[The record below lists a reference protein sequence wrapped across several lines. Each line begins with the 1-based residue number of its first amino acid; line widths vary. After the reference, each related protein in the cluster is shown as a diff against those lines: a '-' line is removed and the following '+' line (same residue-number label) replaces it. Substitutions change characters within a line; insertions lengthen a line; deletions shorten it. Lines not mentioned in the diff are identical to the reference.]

1 MRNAGRGQQKVQK
14 GGIFFIH
21 SEPASWSALPRA
33 RGHRTVDSTHPHATV
48 HVAYARISRFDRAI
62 LGRRHSPPRV
72 IEMSAVSRLMPTVAR
87 APCRAAPAARVA
99 RVAGASPR
107 AAVAVRSRARASIVA
122 AAVSEPIMVVSDLD
136 GTMVGDDAATAEFS
150 AAWNDP
156 SVVPEGSSLV
166 YSTGRSLESF
176 AQLIAEKSAV
186 MAAPCHLIC
195 AVGTKIYKRKPG
207 VSKTTAA
214 AADAS
219 SWEED
224 PAWTRRLDEGWDF
237 AAVERACAAAVDA
250 VGHDNAHF
258 RPREE
263 FNEHKITVGCRD
275 EFVQRLADV
284 VEGATNAEGLRVKII
299 ASGVGG
305 WQYVDVVSDC
315 AGKLESLEYVRQ
327 SVGVS
332 HSRCVACGDSGND
345 TLMLGGENR
354 AVVVGNAQ
362 PALMD
367 WASAQDNCVGSK
379 DAAVAC
385 ERRMYIAGD
394 CEARGILEGLRA
406 FGFLGPF
413 TEPAPAAPASA
424 PAASAPAAAEASA
437 DAADEPVKKPLSAY
451 MMYCAEARP
460 ALKGM
465 PVTQQAKQLG
475 AQWKSL
481 DPAVKGAFEEAAK
494 AAKHAWELANPEAA
508 KKKPAAKKARAPKAK
523 KDPNAPKK
531 PLSAYIIFTKER
543 RSAVVA
549 ENPGLSLTEVTKE
562 LGARWKAIGA
572 EEKSVFEAKAKEDK
586 ERYAVEMEAYEATQR
601 AAA

>member
-1 MRNAGRGQQKVQK
+1 MNAFNEPPSRVARASLLPLPCVWEKNRFAKRPAAAKVQK

-21 SEPASWSALPRA
+21 SQLASWSALPRA
-33 RGHRTVDSTHPHATV
+33 RGYRTVDSTHPHATV

-107 AAVAVRSRARASIVA
+107 AAVAVRPRARASIVA

-207 VSKTTAA
+207 VEKTAA
-214 AADAS
+214 AAADVS

-275 EFVQRLADV
+275 EFVQRVADI
-284 VEGATNAEGLRVKII
+284 VEGATNADGLRVKII

-327 SVGVS
+327 SVGVF
-332 HSRCVACGDSGND
+332 
-345 TLMLGGENR
+345 T
-354 AVVVGNAQ
+354 
-362 PALMD
+362 
-367 WASAQDNCVGSK
+367 
-379 DAAVAC
+379 
-385 ERRMYIAGD
+385 
-394 CEARGILEGLRA
+394 RG
-406 FGFLGPF
+406 
-413 TEPAPAAPASA
+413 
-424 PAASAPAAAEASA
+424 
-437 DAADEPVKKPLSAY
+437 
-451 MMYCAEARP
+451 
-460 ALKGM
+460 
-465 PVTQQAKQLG
+465 
-475 AQWKSL
+475 
-481 DPAVKGAFEEAAK
+481 
-494 AAKHAWELANPEAA
+494 AW
-508 KKKPAAKKARAPKAK
+508 
-523 KDPNAPKK
+523 
-531 PLSAYIIFTKER
+531 
-543 RSAVVA
+543 
-549 ENPGLSLTEVTKE
+549 
-562 LGARWKAIGA
+562 
-572 EEKSVFEAKAKEDK
+572 
-586 ERYAVEMEAYEATQR
+586 R
-601 AAA
+601 AATLETIR